1 MAVFPSC
8 TRRPRAHPAM
18 FHVVLVSPEIPPNTG
33 NAIRLCAN
41 TGAQLHLVRPLGF
54 ELDDARLRRAGLD
67 YHEWQPVQVH
77 DTLPQALAATG
88 AAAPRIFALTT
99 RARTSLADMAFQA
112 GDVFV
117 FGGKPPGCPRRTWR
131 CSDQPSNCG
140 CPCGRAS
147 AASICPTRWR

>member
-67 YHEWQPVQVH
+67 YHEWQPVAGARH
-77 DTLPQALAATG
+77 
-88 AAAPRIFALTT
+88 AAAGDWRPP
-99 RARTSLADMAFQA
+99 ARL
-112 GDVFV
+112 
-117 FGGKPPGCPRRTWR
+117 R
-131 CSDQPSNCG
+131 
-140 CPCGRAS
+140 RAS
-147 AASICPTRWR
+147 SR